1 GWVKGRMSQGSESYN
16 GQIWPDVVNPRHS
29 SVPLPILRFPIG
41 GGPSITVL
49 TTSRPAVVSCGR
61 RPSKTCVIADKSDDE
76 TQMVVSSFDPIKG
89 RGTELARFDLGQDPG
104 LFPALMVC
112 LISPDGDR
120 LAILRSPAS
129 PVEIYTLHGHLL
141 SKIPSHS
148 LAKLISL
155 AWSADQRGL
164 FLTRK
169 AEGGGT
175 ELLYTDL

>member
-1 GWVKGRMSQGSESYN
+1 GLCRAVLGWG
-16 GQIWPDVVNPRHS
+16 I
-29 SVPLPILRFPIG
+29 
-41 GGPSITVL
+41 
-49 TTSRPAVVSCGR
+49 SR
-61 RPSKTCVIADKSDDE
+61 
-76 TQMVVSSFDPIKG
+76 
-89 RGTELARFDLGQDPG
+89 
-104 LFPALMVC
+104 
-112 LISPDGDR
+112 DGDR

-175 ELLYTDL
+175 ELLYTDLRGNTKSLPRCIRDNSCFGLPSPDGRHLAIVDRSQSTNMWMMENFCADSLTSSSDAFLRTNHLPNLSFHPRTIRRPLCDSR